1 MRRGTLMFSF
11 AADGGVR
18 GRRGEADAARAA
30 AALRQA
36 QGRREEQE
44 ALRAPRRARIQP
56 GKSHSSN
63 LFPENG
69 WALSRLKL
77 SYADLAK
84 FYLHIYQYIC
94 QVLLRKKS

>member
-1 MRRGTLMFSF
+1 MRRPPLIFSV

-56 GKSHSSN
+56 GKSHTY
-63 LFPENG
+63 FV
-69 WALSRLKL
+69 RLM
-77 SYADLAK
+77 AIAT
-84 FYLHIYQYIC
+84 
-94 QVLLRKKS
+94 

>member
-1 MRRGTLMFSF
+1 MSLIESAIGCTIFPATKSKPKRNLEMRRGTLMFSV

-44 ALRAPRRARIQP
+44 AIRASRRARIQP
-56 GKSHSSN
+56 GK
-63 LFPENG
+63 
-69 WALSRLKL
+69 
-77 SYADLAK
+77 
-84 FYLHIYQYIC
+84 
-94 QVLLRKKS
+94 